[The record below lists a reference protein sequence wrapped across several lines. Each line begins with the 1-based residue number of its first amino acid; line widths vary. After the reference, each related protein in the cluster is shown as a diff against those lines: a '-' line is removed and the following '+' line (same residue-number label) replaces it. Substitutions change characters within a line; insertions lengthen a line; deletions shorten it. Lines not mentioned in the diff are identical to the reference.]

1 MSFRQEDAVWT
12 VRTQEVAGCHEE
24 ESDLLSDLNKASLG
38 GDSANQN
45 GPEEEGRDAA
55 LTLKGGMAVP
65 SLGFAGGLQI
75 FLSEVRAEFKKITWP
90 SRQQVVS
97 ETGVVLFVVF
107 FLTVLITLFDWL
119 FALIANRFLV

>member
-1 MSFRQEDAVWT
+1 MSFRQEDVVWT

-24 ESDLLSDLNKASLG
+24 ESNLLSDLNKASLG

-45 GPEEEGRDAA
+45 GPEEEERDAA

-90 SRQQVVS
+90 SRQQVIS